1 MRLAMRRLL
10 ILCVLLCLVF
20 QNQAQTTRLTSGIR
34 GQVIWKSGNQ
44 MPSPDRPASAAKGV
58 KREVWI
64 YQLTNQN
71 QAEPQEGFYRNI
83 RTKRVRKVVTD
94 ASGRFKVK
102 LAPGRYSL
110 FTKEP
115 QGLWANLTD
124 GQGNIFP
131 VTVRKGK
138 YEEIQFEINY
148 AAVF

>member
-1 MRLAMRRLL
+1 
-10 ILCVLLCLVF
+10 
-20 QNQAQTTRLTSGIR
+20 
-34 GQVIWKSGNQ
+34 

-64 YQLTNQN
+64 YQLTNQS
-71 QAEPQEGFYRNI
+71 QAEQQEGFYRNI

>member
-1 MRLAMRRLL
+1 M
-10 ILCVLLCLVF
+10 CLVF
-20 QNQAQTTRLTSGIR
+20 QNQAKTTRLASGIR

-44 MPSPDRPASAAKGV
+44 MPSPDRPASVVKGV

-71 QAEPQEGFYRNI
+71 QTEQQEGFYRNI
-83 RTKRVRKVVTD
+83 RTKRVKKVVTD

-115 QGLWANLTD
+115 QGLWANLMD